1 MTRRALISFG
11 VVAASIGGLVYAG
24 AFNVAESR
32 VSPGSPAPD
41 FRAVTLDAQPVAK
54 GIADY
59 RGQVVLLNLW
69 ATWCG
74 PCEWEMPSIQ
84 ALHDDFSPA
93 GLKVVAVAVD
103 DPGFE
108 QRVRDFVARKGLTFE
123 ILSEGSG
130 KIEADYE
137 ARGIPATYLIG
148 RDGLIRKRVAG
159 ASDWNSPANRA
170 LVAQLLGVDTGG
182 LESSGQRSE
191 ITGNYAPARA
201 HSPFPIPDSR
211 W

>member
-1 MTRRALISFG
+1 MTARRIVIALAA
-11 VVAASIGGLVYAG
+11 VALSITGLAWAG
-24 AFNVAESR
+24 AFDMTTSR
-32 VSPGSPAPD
+32 VSPGNPAPD
-41 FRAVTLDAQPVAK
+41 FRAVTLDAHAVAK
-54 GIADY
+54 TIANY
-59 RGQVVLLNLW
+59 KGEVVLLNLW

-74 PCEWEMPSIQ
+74 PCEWEMPSLE
-84 ALHDDFSPA
+84 ALHRDFAPA

-130 KIEADYE
+130 KIEQDYE

-170 LVAQLLGVDTGG
+170 LVAQLLGA
-182 LESSGQRSE
+182 SGKRANWQSGSE
-191 ITGNYAPARA
+191 R
-201 HSPFPIPDSR
+201 
-211 W
+211 

>member
-1 MTRRALISFG
+1 MKARQVLVG
-11 VVAASIGGLVYAG
+11 LVVVVASITGLAWAG
-24 AFNVAESR
+24 AFDTTTSR
-32 VSPGSPAPD
+32 VSPGAPAPD
-41 FRAVTLDAQPVAK
+41 FRAVTLDARPVARS
-54 GIADY
+54 IADY

-74 PCEWEMPSIQ
+74 PCEWEMPAIE
-84 ALHDDFSPA
+84 ALHRDFGPA

-108 QRVRDFVARKGLTFE
+108 QRVRDFVTRKGLTFE

-130 KIEADYE
+130 KIEQDYE

-159 ASDWNSPANRA
+159 ATDWNSAANRA
-170 LVAQLLGVDTGG
+170 LVAQLLQSPKP
-182 LESSGQRSE
+182 EARGQK
-191 ITGNYAPARA
+191 
-201 HSPFPIPDSR
+201 
-211 W
+211 

>member
-1 MTRRALISFG
+1 MRRLTMIAAAV
-11 VVAASIGGLVYAG
+11 VVAVTGLAYAG
-24 AFNVAESR
+24 AFELSVSR
-32 VSPGSPAPD
+32 VSPGSSAPD
-41 FRAVTLDAQPVAK
+41 FRAVTLDASPVAK
-54 GIADY
+54 TISDY

-84 ALHDDFSPA
+84 ALHNDFAAS

-130 KIEADYE
+130 RIEADYE

-159 ASDWNSPANRA
+159 ASDWNSAANRA
-170 LVAQLLGVDTGG
+170 VIAQLLGV
-182 LESSGQRSE
+182 
-191 ITGNYAPARA
+191 APPRPTPQAPGPR
-201 HSPFPIPDSR
+201 
-211 W
+211 

>member
-1 MTRRALISFG
+1 MRRLTIG
-11 VVAASIGGLVYAG
+11 VVAVVLLATGLGYAG
-24 AFNVAESR
+24 AFDLATSR
-32 VSPGSPAPD
+32 VSPGAPAPD
-41 FRAVTLDAQPVAK
+41 FRAVTLDAQPVART
-54 GIADY
+54 IADY

-84 ALHDDFSPA
+84 ALHNDFAAA

-123 ILSEGSG
+123 ILSEGTG
-130 KIEADYE
+130 RIEADYE

-148 RDGLIRKRVAG
+148 KDGLIRKRVAG
-159 ASDWNSPANRA
+159 ASDWNSSANRA
-170 LVAQLLGVDTGG
+170 LVAQLLGVGAQ
-182 LESSGQRSE
+182 EGQRPE
-191 ITGNYAPARA
+191 ARGQK
-201 HSPFPIPDSR
+201 
-211 W
+211 

>member
-1 MTRRALISFG
+1 MSRRVMIVMAG
-11 VVAASIGGLVYAG
+11 VVASVTGLAYAG
-24 AFNVAESR
+24 AFDTVASR

-41 FRAVTLDAQPVAK
+41 FRAVTLDAHPVAK

-69 ATWCG
+69 ATWCR
-74 PCEWEMPSIQ
+74 PCEWEMPSIE
-84 ALHDDFSPA
+84 ALHRDFAAA

-137 ARGIPATYLIG
+137 TRGIPATYLIG

-159 ASDWNSPANRA
+159 ASDWNSAANRA
-170 LVAQLLGVDTGG
+170 VVAQLL
-182 LESSGQRSE
+182 ESKGQSSELSGQR
-191 ITGNYAPARA
+191 
-201 HSPFPIPDSR
+201 
-211 W
+211 

>member
-1 MTRRALISFG
+1 MRRLMIIAAA
-11 VVAASIGGLVYAG
+11 VVLAVTGLAWAG
-24 AFNVAESR
+24 AFELSVSR

-41 FRAVTLDAQPVAK
+41 FRAVTLDATPVAK
-54 GIADY
+54 TIADY

-74 PCEWEMPSIQ
+74 PCEWEMPSLQ
-84 ALHDDFSPA
+84 ALHNDFAPS

-130 KIEADYE
+130 RIEADYE
-137 ARGIPATYLIG
+137 THGIPATYLIG

-170 LVAQLLGVDTGG
+170 VIAQLLGVSG
-182 LESSGQRSE
+182 EGQRPE
-191 ITGNYAPARA
+191 ARGQ
-201 HSPFPIPDSR
+201 R
-211 W
+211 

>member
-1 MTRRALISFG
+1 MIARRLVVGIG
-11 VVAASIGGLVYAG
+11 IVAASLGALSWAG
-24 AFNVAESR
+24 AFDTVSSR

-41 FRAVTLDAQPVAK
+41 FSAVTLDRQPVPK

-74 PCEWEMPSIQ
+74 PCEWEMPAIE
-84 ALHDDFSPA
+84 ALHRDFAPS

-148 RDGLIRKRVAG
+148 RDGIIRKRVAG

-170 LVAQLLGVDTGG
+170 LVAQLLGVAVPPAGD
-182 LESSGQRSE
+182 
-191 ITGNYAPARA
+191 PAR
-201 HSPFPIPDSR
+201 
-211 W
+211 

>member
-1 MTRRALISFG
+1 MKARQVL
-11 VVAASIGGLVYAG
+11 GGLVVVVASITGLAWAG
-24 AFNVAESR
+24 AFDTTRSR
-32 VSPGSPAPD
+32 VSPGAPAPD
-41 FRAVTLDAQPVAK
+41 FRAVTLDSQPVARS
-54 GIADY
+54 IADY

-74 PCEWEMPSIQ
+74 PCEWEMPAIE
-84 ALHDDFSPA
+84 ALHRDFGPA

-108 QRVRDFVARKGLTFE
+108 QRVRDFVTRKGLTFE

-130 KIEADYE
+130 KIEQDYE

-159 ASDWNSPANRA
+159 ATDWNSAANRA
-170 LVAQLLGVDTGG
+170 LVAQLLQSQKP
-182 LESSGQRSE
+182 EARGQK
-191 ITGNYAPARA
+191 
-201 HSPFPIPDSR
+201 
-211 W
+211 

>member
-1 MTRRALISFG
+1 MIQRRHIYVGAIVAFFLALADS
-11 VVAASIGGLVYAG
+11 GLFRTTA
-24 AFNVAESR
+24 SR

-41 FRAVTLDAQPVAK
+41 FRAFTLDAQPVAK

-69 ATWCG
+69 ATWCI
-74 PCEWEMPSIQ
+74 PCEAEMPSIET
-84 ALHDDFSPA
+84 LHNDFAAA
-93 GLKVVAVAVD
+93 GLTVVAVAVD

-130 KIEADYE
+130 RIEADYE

-148 RDGLIRKRVAG
+148 RDGVIRKRIAG

-170 LVAQLLGVDTGG
+170 LVAQLLGTD
-182 LESSGQRSE
+182 SAGQR
-191 ITGNYAPARA
+191 
-201 HSPFPIPDSR
+201 
-211 W
+211 

>member
-1 MTRRALISFG
+1 MKTKQVLVGLVA
-11 VVAASIGGLVYAG
+11 VVASIIVLAWAG
-24 AFNVAESR
+24 AFDAATSR
-32 VSPGSPAPD
+32 VSPGAPAPD
-41 FRAVTLDAQPVAK
+41 FRAVTLDSQPVARS
-54 GIADY
+54 IADY

-74 PCEWEMPSIQ
+74 PCEWEMPAIE
-84 ALHDDFSPA
+84 ALHRDFSPA

-130 KIEADYE
+130 KIEQDYE

-148 RDGLIRKRVAG
+148 RDGLIRKRVGG
-159 ASDWNSPANRA
+159 ATDWNSAANRA
-170 LVAQLLGVDTGG
+170 LVAQLLGVSVPTA
-182 LESSGQRSE
+182 
-191 ITGNYAPARA
+191 NAR
-201 HSPFPIPDSR
+201 
-211 W
+211 

>member
-1 MTRRALISFG
+1 MNRGMLVTVVVVVGAAAALAYS
-11 VVAASIGGLVYAG
+11 G
-24 AFNVAESR
+24 AFEIAESK
-32 VSPGSPAPD
+32 VAPGAPAPD
-41 FRAVTLDAQPVAK
+41 FRAVTLDAHPVPR

-84 ALHDDFSPA
+84 ALHNDFASA
-93 GLKVVAVAVD
+93 GLKVVAIAVD

-108 QRVRDFVARKGLTFE
+108 QRIRNFVTRKALTFE
-123 ILSEGSG
+123 VLHEGSG
-130 KIEADYE
+130 KVESDYE

-159 ASDWNSPANRA
+159 ASDWNSTANRA
-170 LVAQLLGVDTGG
+170 LVAQLLGVPVPTPSAPH
-182 LESSGQRSE
+182 SSR
-191 ITGNYAPARA
+191 
-201 HSPFPIPDSR
+201 
-211 W
+211 

>member
-1 MTRRALISFG
+1 MTRRLLVGLVA
-11 VVAASIGGLVYAG
+11 VAAAIAGLSYAG
-24 AFNVAESR
+24 AFDITPSR

-41 FRAVTLDAQPVAK
+41 FRAVTLDERPVAR

-69 ATWCG
+69 ATWCR

-84 ALHDDFSPA
+84 ALHEDFSSS
-93 GLKVVAVAVD
+93 GLTVVAVAVD

-108 QRVRDFVARKGLTFE
+108 QRVRDFVARKKLTFE

-170 LVAQLLGVDTGG
+170 LVAQLLGVDTAGQPAAG
-182 LESSGQRSE
+182 SGQR
-191 ITGNYAPARA
+191 
-201 HSPFPIPDSR
+201 
-211 W
+211 

>member
-1 MTRRALISFG
+1 MRRDRVTRRLTAIVTG
-11 VVAASIGGLVYAG
+11 VILLATGLAYAG
-24 AFNVAESR
+24 AFDPAVSR

-41 FRAVTLDAQPVAK
+41 FRAVTLDSVPVARS
-54 GIADY
+54 IASY

-84 ALHDDFSPA
+84 ALHNDFASA
-93 GLKVVAVAVD
+93 GLKIVAVAVD

-108 QRVRDFVARKGLTFE
+108 QRVRDFVKRKGLTFE
-123 ILSEGSG
+123 ILSEGTG
-130 KIEADYE
+130 RIESDYE

-170 LVAQLLGVDTGG
+170 LIAQLLGIP
-182 LESSGQRSE
+182 EGQRPE
-191 ITGNYAPARA
+191 ARGQ
-201 HSPFPIPDSR
+201 R
-211 W
+211 

>member
-1 MTRRALISFG
+1 MLRDRVTRRWAAIVTG
-11 VVAASIGGLVYAG
+11 VVLLATGLGYAG
-24 AFNVAESR
+24 AFDPSVSR

-41 FRAVTLDAQPVAK
+41 FRAVTLDAVPVAR
-54 GIADY
+54 GIASY

-84 ALHDDFSPA
+84 ALHDDFAAA

-108 QRVRDFVARKGLTFE
+108 QRVRDFVKRKGLTFE
-123 ILSEGSG
+123 VLSEGTG
-130 KIEADYE
+130 RIEADYE

-170 LVAQLLGVDTGG
+170 LVAQLLGVATPGP
-182 LESSGQRSE
+182 R
-191 ITGNYAPARA
+191 P
-201 HSPFPIPDSR
+201 
-211 W
+211 

>member
-1 MTRRALISFG
+1 MRKVLVALAV
-11 VVAASIGGLVYAG
+11 VVAAITGLAYAG
-24 AFNVAESR
+24 AFEIATSR
-32 VSPGSPAPD
+32 VTPGSPAPD
-41 FRAVTLDAQPVAK
+41 FRAATLDAHPITK
-54 GIADY
+54 TIADY

-74 PCEWEMPSIQ
+74 PCEWEMPGIE
-84 ALHDDFSPA
+84 ALHRDFAPS

-170 LVAQLLGVDTGG
+170 LVAQLLGK
-182 LESSGQRSE
+182 EPR
-191 ITGNYAPARA
+191 
-201 HSPFPIPDSR
+201 
-211 W
+211 

>member
-1 MTRRALISFG
+1 MNRRVLVGSAA
-11 VVAASIGGLVYAG
+11 VVASAAVLAYSG
-24 AFNVAESR
+24 AFDVKVSR
-32 VSPGSPAPD
+32 VAPGSPAPD
-41 FRAVTLDAQPVAK
+41 FRAVTLDAHPVAK

-84 ALHDDFSPA
+84 ALHNDFAGA

-130 KIEADYE
+130 KIESDYE

-148 RDGLIRKRVAG
+148 RDGLIRKRVGG

-170 LVAQLLGVDTGG
+170 LVAQLLGV
-182 LESSGQRSE
+182 Q
-191 ITGNYAPARA
+191 APAA
-201 HSPFPIPDSR
+201 SR
-211 W
+211 

>member
-1 MTRRALISFG
+1 MRKVIVFLAL
-11 VVAASIGGLVYAG
+11 VVATITGLAYAG
-24 AFNVAESR
+24 AFDTAPSR

-41 FRAVTLDAQPVAK
+41 FRAVTLDAHPVTK

-59 RGQVVLLNLW
+59 RGEVVLLNLW

-74 PCEWEMPSIQ
+74 PCEWEMPGIE
-84 ALHDDFSPA
+84 ALYRDFGPK
-93 GLKVVAVAVD
+93 GLKVVGVAVD

-148 RDGLIRKRVAG
+148 RDGLLRKRIAG
-159 ASDWNSPANRA
+159 ASDWNSQANRA
-170 LVAQLLGVDTGG
+170 LVAQLL
-182 LESSGQRSE
+182 EASGKRADGQPGSE
-191 ITGNYAPARA
+191 R
-201 HSPFPIPDSR
+201 
-211 W
+211 

>member
-1 MTRRALISFG
+1 MNRRLLLAL
-11 VVAASIGGLVYAG
+11 AAIAVLAG
-24 AFNVAESR
+24 ALAYSGAFKVAESR
-32 VSPGSPAPD
+32 VAPGAPAPE
-41 FRAVTLDAQPVAK
+41 FRAMTLDAHPVPR

-84 ALHDDFSPA
+84 ALHNDFSA
-93 GLKVVAVAVD
+93 SGLKVVAVAVD

-108 QRVRDFVARKGLTFE
+108 QRVRDFVQRKGLTFE
-123 ILSEGSG
+123 ILHEGSG
-130 KIEADYE
+130 KIESDYE

-148 RDGLIRKRVAG
+148 RDGVIRKRVAG

-170 LVAQLLGVDTGG
+170 LIAQLLGVPGT
-182 LESSGQRSE
+182 QQPQ
-191 ITGNYAPARA
+191 TPAVR
-201 HSPFPIPDSR
+201 P
-211 W
+211 